1 MPILMAVPVA
11 ARVVQVLIDNLY
23 TRTQALDA
31 ALADGITTPE
41 IVAQNYYDYDANPI
55 EKYPS
60 VSIETVGSTPIA
72 VQQASS
78 GQRIDAAHH
87 LRVKFHAR
95 MTEAAAEARRLEKIM
110 MRYVCAA
117 ADILAVM
124 KDGLEA
130 VADPVRWGSPNA
142 KTSVFWPE
150 RATYGPEA
158 EQGNGMI
165 VRTAVLPIDVR
176 RTEPH

>member
-11 ARVVQVLIDNLY
+11 ARIVQVLIDNLF
-23 TRTQALDA
+23 TRTTALDA

-41 IVAQNYYDYDANPI
+41 IVADHYYDYDANPI
-55 EKYPS
+55 DKYPS
-60 VSIETVGSTPIA
+60 VSIQTLDSEPIA

-95 MTEAAAEARRLEKIM
+95 MVEAQAEARRLEKIM

-124 KDGLEA
+124 KDGLET
-130 VADPVRWGSPNA
+130 VADPTRWGSPNA
-142 KTSVFWPE
+142 KTSTFWAE
-150 RATYGPEA
+150 RASYGPE
-158 EQGNGMI
+158 EGQGTGFI